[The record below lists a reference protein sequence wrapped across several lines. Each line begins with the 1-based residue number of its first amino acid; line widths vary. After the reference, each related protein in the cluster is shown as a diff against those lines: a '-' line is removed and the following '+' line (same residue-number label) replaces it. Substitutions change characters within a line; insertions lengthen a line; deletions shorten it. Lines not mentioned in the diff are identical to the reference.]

1 MKPFHYIA
9 LATIGSA
16 FALSSCEKVLDKE
29 NLGQATPEFIFQD
42 STLANNNLSFVYFQN
57 LPEWGDPIINAT
69 INTANNNAGS
79 YNVANLSDESA
90 SGNKLLAGTLQP
102 SDLGGEFGTGLS
114 AGNNYGKIRT
124 INMFLANLRNGPL
137 PAGTK
142 GRLRGQAQFFRAWR
156 YFELVRQ
163 YGGVP
168 LVMSPLN
175 GVGTEARDLAYLPR
189 NTSTETFAAIATDLD
204 SAIQA
209 LPGKWVANTDWGRI
223 TKGAAAAL
231 KGRALL
237 YAASPQ
243 FTADNSAK
251 WQAAYNANLQAKTL
265 LAANGARL
273 HTSFDQLWFQE
284 VGNPEAVF
292 VSSYNTASGD
302 QVKRNNPY
310 DNATRPATN
319 GTGGG
324 QNQPTWEMV
333 QAFPMLDG
341 KKRNESTKYPYSEQ
355 LFYKNRDPRF
365 DKTIAYNGSTWPLNG
380 NTGYRLWTYFRP
392 NGTGTQTV
400 EVGGSSNTGFYTR
413 KAINPTA
420 SPSEVPFLGTDWIE
434 IRYAEVLL
442 NLAESA
448 CGVNKLDEAYTE
460 LKAIRARAGIE
471 PGTDQLYGLQASMTR
486 AQMFDAILYERQLE
500 LAFEGKRFW
509 DLRRWRKMET
519 LNGTLRTGRI
529 IALKPTGVP
538 ADFATTRD
546 TRNLDDV
553 YTNYFTIA
561 PKTIETAPILTTR
574 IQWNS
579 SYYFFPLPQAAI
591 DNNPK
596 LVQNIGYNGG
606 SFDPML

>member
-16 FALSSCEKVLDKE
+16 FGLSSCEKVLDKE
-29 NLGQATPEFIFQD
+29 NLGQSTTELVFKD
-42 STLANNNLSFVYFQN
+42 STLANLNLSFIYNQN

-69 INTANNNAGS
+69 INTANNNAS
-79 YNVANLSDESA
+79 NFNVAGLTDEAYS
-90 SGNKLLAGTLQP
+90 SNRLLAGTLLV
-102 SDLGGEFGTGLS
+102 SDVGGEFGTGLS
-114 AGNNYGKIRT
+114 ATNNYGKIRT
-124 INMFLANLRNGPL
+124 INMFLSNVRNGPL

-175 GVGTEARDLAYLPR
+175 GVGPEARDLTYLPR
-189 NTSTETFAAIATDLD
+189 NTTAETFAAIVADLD
-204 SAIQA
+204 SAFQT
-209 LPGKWVANTDWGRI
+209 LPPKWTANADWGRVN
-223 TKGAAAAL
+223 KGTALAL
-231 KGRALL
+231 KGRVLV

-243 FTADNSAK
+243 FTTTDK
-251 WQAAYNANLQAKTL
+251 WQAAYDANVQAKATL
-265 LAANGARL
+265 LANGYRL

-292 VSSYNTASGD
+292 VTSYNTATGD
-302 QVKRNNPY
+302 QLKRNNQY
-310 DNATRPATN
+310 DNSTRPAAN

-341 KKRNESTKYPYSEQ
+341 KKRNESTKYAYTDQ

-380 NTGYRLWTYFRP
+380 NTGYRLWTYIR
-392 NGTGTQTV
+392 NGSTV
-400 EVGGSSNTGFYTR
+400 ETGGSTNTGFYTR

-420 SPSEVPFLGTDWIE
+420 SASEVQYLGTDWIE

-448 CGVNKLDEAYTE
+448 CGVNKLNEAYTE
-460 LKAIRARAGIE
+460 LKAIRLRAGIE
-471 PGTDQLYGLQASMTR
+471 PGADQLYGLKPNMTR
-486 AQMFDAILYERQLE
+486 TEMFDAILYERQLE

-509 DLRRWRKMET
+509 DLRRWRKMES
-519 LNGTLRTGRI
+519 LNGLKRTGKTI
-529 IALKPTGVP
+529 TLSTTAP

-553 YTNYFTIA
+553 YTNYFTITS
-561 PKTIETAPILTTR
+561 KTLETTPISTTG
-574 IQWNS
+574 IKWDAN
-579 SYYFFPLPQAAI
+579 YYFFPIPQAAI
-591 DNNPK
+591 DNDPQIQ
-596 LVQNIGYNGG
+596 QNKGWGG
-606 SFDPML
+606 SFDPMM